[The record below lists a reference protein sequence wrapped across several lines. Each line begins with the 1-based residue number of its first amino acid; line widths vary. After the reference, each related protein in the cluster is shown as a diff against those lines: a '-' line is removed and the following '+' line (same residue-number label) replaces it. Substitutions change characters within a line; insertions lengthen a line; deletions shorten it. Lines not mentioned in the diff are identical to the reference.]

1 MGYSVING
9 ATCYR
14 FLELT
19 ELKTENIT
27 TENFIKMAIT
37 AADVNKLRQETGA
50 GMMDC
55 KKALTEADGDFD
67 KAKEILRKQGQKIA
81 DKRADNATAEGIVLA
96 HVSPDGK
103 TGKVVALACET
114 EPVSKVADFQNLAT
128 AVMNAAVST
137 GASDKAALLAAPQ
150 ADGRSLQDHITDLM
164 GKIGEKI
171 DVASFETVSADKVVS
186 YIHSNGKLGVLVGLT
201 NTNGTDVTEVGKDIA
216 MQIAAMKP
224 VALDKDGVDASVVE
238 REIEIGKEQARQ
250 EGKPEAMLEK
260 IALGK
265 LNKFYKE
272 NTLLNQEFVKDNSLT
287 IAQLLDKTSKGL
299 TVSAFK
305 RVAIG

>member
-1 MGYSVING
+1 
-9 ATCYR
+9 
-14 FLELT
+14 
-19 ELKTENIT
+19 
-27 TENFIKMAIT
+27 MAIT

-55 KKALTEADGDFD
+55 KKALTEADGDFE

-81 DKRADNATAEGIVLA
+81 DKRADNATAEGAVLA
-96 HVSPDGK
+96 QVSEDGK
-103 TGKVVALACET
+103 SGIVVALACET
-114 EPVSKVADFQNLAT
+114 EPVSKVADFQSLAKAT
-128 AVMNAAVST
+128 LESAAAS
-137 GASDKAALLAAPQ
+137 GATTKDALLAVTQ
-150 ADGRSLQDHITDLM
+150 ADGRTLQEHITDLM

-171 DVASFETVSADKVVS
+171 DVVSFEVVSADQVVA
-186 YIHSNGKLGVLVGLT
+186 YIHSNGKLGVLVGLV
-201 NTNGTDVTEVGKDIA
+201 NTNGTDVSEVGRDVA
-216 MQIAAMKP
+216 MQVAAMKP
-224 VALDKDGVDASVVE
+224 VAIDKDGVDASIIS
-238 REIEIGKEQARQ
+238 REIEIGKEQARA

-260 IALGK
+260 IAMGK

-299 TVSAFK
+299 TVSVFK

>member
-1 MGYSVING
+1 
-9 ATCYR
+9 
-14 FLELT
+14 
-19 ELKTENIT
+19 
-27 TENFIKMAIT
+27 MAIT

-67 KAKEILRKQGQKIA
+67 KAKEVLRKQGQKIA

-96 HVSPDGK
+96 HVSEDGK
-103 TGKVVALACET
+103 SGKVIALACET
-114 EPVSKVADFQNLAT
+114 EPVSKVADFQNLAM
-128 AVMNAAVST
+128 AVMSAAVAT
-137 GASDKAALLAAPQ
+137 GATDKATLLSSTQ
-150 ADGRSLQDHITDLM
+150 ADGRSLQEHITDLM

-171 DVASFETVSADKVVS
+171 DVASFETVSADQVVS
-186 YIHSNGKLGVLVGLT
+186 YIHSNGKLGVLVGLV
-201 NTNGTDVTEVGKDIA
+201 NTSGTDVTEVGKDVA

-224 VALDKDGVDASVVE
+224 VALDKDGVDATIVE

-260 IALGK
+260 IAMGK

-272 NTLLNQEFVKDNSLT
+272 NTLLNQEFVKDGSLT

-299 TVSAFK
+299 TVSVFK

>member
-1 MGYSVING
+1 
-9 ATCYR
+9 
-14 FLELT
+14 
-19 ELKTENIT
+19 
-27 TENFIKMAIT
+27 MAIT

-67 KAKEILRKQGQKIA
+67 KAKEFLRKQGQKIA
-81 DKRADNATAEGIVLA
+81 NKRADNATAEGIVLA
-96 HVSPDGK
+96 HVSTDG
-103 TGKVVALACET
+103 TSGKIIALACET
-114 EPVSKVADFQNLAT
+114 EPVSKVPDFQNLAMT
-128 AVMNAAVST
+128 LMSEAVAADIM
-137 GASDKAALLAAPQ
+137 DKASLLAIKQ
-150 ADGRSLQDHITDLM
+150 ADGRALQEHITDLM

-171 DVASFETVSADKVVS
+171 DVATFDTVSADRVVS
-186 YIHSNGKLGVLVGLT
+186 YIHSNGKLGVLVGLS
-201 NTNGTDVTEVGKDIA
+201 NTNGTDVSEVGRDVA

-224 VALDKDGVDASVVE
+224 VALDKDGVDATTVE

-260 IALGK
+260 IAMGK

-305 RVAIG
+305 RVAIA